1 MKNLRSISHK
11 LFKYC
16 FVIYNMQLQLSVLDQ
31 TPIRRGSNATESLH
45 ESIELVKLSEKL
57 GYTRYWL
64 SEHHNTLS
72 LAGAAPEIL
81 IARLAAESKTIRLG
95 SGGIMLPNHS
105 ALKVAENFRLLEALY
120 PGRIDLGIGRAPG
133 GDRLTSRLLNPS
145 NDFNPKAYVQQ
156 IEDLQCFLTDTPGE
170 GNANGKIR
178 AIPRIDTVPAL
189 WMLTSS
195 GESAYLA
202 AHTGMALGFAQ
213 FINPVGGA
221 EAIAIYRQRFQPS
234 RLLASPQANVGV
246 FIFCSENEETVARTQ
261 TVMDYRFLGFE
272 KGRIDDMPD
281 YATANKYD
289 YSPAEWQRVLFN
301 RQRTIMGTPDVV
313 KEKITA
319 LAKELDVTEV
329 MAATFAE
336 TREDRF
342 KSYELLSTMFLA
354 PAAKTKMEHRFS

>member
-1 MKNLRSISHK
+1 
-11 LFKYC
+11 
-16 FVIYNMQLQLSVLDQ
+16 MQLQLSVLDQ
-31 TPIRRGSNATESLH
+31 TPIRRGSNAAAALQ
-45 ESIELVKLSEKL
+45 ESIELVKFADQL

-81 IARLAAESKTIRLG
+81 IARLASESKNIRLG

-120 PGRIDLGIGRAPG
+120 PNRIDLGIGRAPG

-145 NDFNPKAYVQQ
+145 NEFDPQAYIQQ
-156 IEDLQCFLTDTPGE
+156 ITDLQGFLTDTPGD

-178 AIPRIDTVPAL
+178 AIPRIETVPAL

-195 GESAYLA
+195 GESAFLA
-202 AHTGMALGFAQ
+202 AHAGMALGFAQ

-221 EAIAIYRQRFQPS
+221 EAIAAYRKRFRPS
-234 RLLASPQANVGV
+234 GQLASPQANVGV
-246 FIFCSENEETVARTQ
+246 FIFCSDNEETVARTQ
-261 TVMDYRFLGFE
+261 AVMDYRFIGFE
-272 KGRIDDMPD
+272 KGRFDEMPD
-281 YATANKYD
+281 YATASQYE
-289 YSPAEWQRVLFN
+289 YSPAEWQRVLYN

-319 LAKELDVTEV
+319 LAKEMDVTEV

-336 TREDRF
+336 SKEDRF
-342 KSYELLSTMFLA
+342 RSYELLAKMFTPL
-354 PAAKTKMEHRFS
+354 PTKAEKKISLERSN

>member
-1 MKNLRSISHK
+1 
-11 LFKYC
+11 
-16 FVIYNMQLQLSVLDQ
+16 MQLQLSVLDQ
-31 TPIRRGSNATESLH
+31 TPIRRGSNASESLQ
-45 ESIELVKLSEKL
+45 ESIELVKFADTL
-57 GYTRYWL
+57 GYKRYWL

-81 IARLAAESKTIRLG
+81 IARLAAESKNIRLG

-120 PGRIDLGIGRAPG
+120 PNRIDLGIGRAPG
-133 GDRLTSRLLNPS
+133 GDRLTSQLLNPS
-145 NDFNPKAYVQQ
+145 NDFNPKAYIRQ

-178 AIPRIDTVPAL
+178 AIPKINTAPAL

-202 AHTGMALGFAQ
+202 AHMGLALGFAQ
-213 FINPVGGA
+213 FINPIGGA
-221 EAIAIYRQRFQPS
+221 EAIDVYRKRFQPS
-234 RLLASPQANVGV
+234 LQLQVPVANVGV
-246 FIFCSENEETVARTQ
+246 FIFCSESEETVARTQ
-261 TVMDYRFLGFE
+261 AVMDYRFLGFE
-272 KGRIDDMPD
+272 KGRIDDMPN
-281 YATANKYD
+281 YETASQYN

-313 KEKITA
+313 KEKITV
-319 LAKELDVTEV
+319 LAKELDVPEV

-342 KSYELLSTMFLA
+342 RSYELLAEMFSVTA
-354 PAAKTKMEHRFS
+354 SAKPEMERRLS